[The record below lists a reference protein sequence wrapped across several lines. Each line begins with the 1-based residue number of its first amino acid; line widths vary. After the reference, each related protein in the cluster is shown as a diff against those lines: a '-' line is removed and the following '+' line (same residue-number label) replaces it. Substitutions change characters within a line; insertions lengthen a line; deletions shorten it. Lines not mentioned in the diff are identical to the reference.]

1 MGGGVGWGG
10 SVENS
15 WTCTQAYGHTHTHT
29 HTQTDR
35 QTDRQTLSH
44 PLSSLCAQRLGN
56 LGGLIEQHAQTPL
69 LECSVGG
76 RLGMF
81 SQDLNAEKS
90 INESTGLPINS
101 QQQRASAL
109 ATNER
114 YVMLDANKPHN
125 DTDNRA
131 SRHGGGGGGDD
142 DDDDDDANG
151 LYHLAAPNE
160 G

>member
-1 MGGGVGWGG
+1 
-10 SVENS
+10 
-15 WTCTQAYGHTHTHT
+15 
-29 HTQTDR
+29 
-35 QTDRQTLSH
+35 
-44 PLSSLCAQRLGN
+44 
-56 LGGLIEQHAQTPL
+56 
-69 LECSVGG
+69 
-76 RLGMF
+76 MF

-142 DDDDDDANG
+142 DDDDDDNDDKRG
-151 LYHLAAPNE
+151 GE
-160 G
+160 GKEELF